1 MQLFVPNKIFS
12 YFYKNQINLFPLL
25 FGSVHSSANISL
37 NIALNFSNTIDD
49 TEKFR
54 SSCSILSLTKF
65 SHFPIS
71 THFRTFW
78 KKWSKLK
85 IKSRKITFINW
96 QHKAVVDV
104 SKILIGFKKMTVRNK
119 KKIRH
124 NIRLYWTL
132 FIRPCS
138 NKRKENPIIRPY
150 NFKLF
155 RCCLP

>member
-12 YFYKNQINLFPLL
+12 YFCKNQINLFPLL

-104 SKILIGFKKMTVRNK
+104 SKILIGFKKMTVRNQK
-119 KKIRH
+119 KSDTILDYIGLFLLGLALIKERKI
-124 NIRLYWTL
+124 L
-132 FIRPCS
+132 
-138 NKRKENPIIRPY
+138 
-150 NFKLF
+150 
-155 RCCLP
+155 